1 MYTDGNN
8 SISKTVGIYRRPYS
22 VGNTVG
28 IYRRTSPSVYTDG
41 VTDGVC
47 SSSGNTQWH
56 GDVRWFYRRELPR
69 DSNWDDVALSP
80 TASPTESP
88 TKYVRR
94 WFRRKKPLYTPIRRH
109 SLPLFLLLLLSHPT
123 SPLPNCSQTPIPN
136 SPLFSTRALKF
147 LISCTWS
154 QYPFLVDFIIF
165 FVSKSILFSF
175 NI

>member
-1 MYTDGNN
+1 MGSYYTTRKPEKSNGITDGNN
-8 SISKTVGIYRRPYS
+8 SVSKTVGIYRRHTPS
-22 VGNTVG
+22 VT
-28 IYRRTSPSVYTDG
+28 PLVYTDG

-56 GDVRWFYRRELPR
+56 GDVRWFYRRALPR

-80 TASPTESP
+80 TESP
-88 TKYVRR
+88 MKYVRR

-136 SPLFSTRALKF
+136 SSLFSTRALKF
-147 LISCTWS
+147 LISCMWS
-154 QYPFLVDFIIF
+154 QYPFLIDFIIF
-165 FVSKSILFSF
+165 L
-175 NI
+175 